1 MLQHSEYVSRCVDWL
16 WFLSTVRHGCC
27 ESFCPLLDRSG
38 SEGGSEGL
46 SASDGMPWSRIAH
59 PAIET
64 SLKFFVD
71 SHASPLPLCYMI
83 LHWNSVD
90 SSNSCD
96 MVWWISDGM
105 CHLMKNAGGML
116 MDLGWDSD
124 PSSHASFVQAV
135 LLDPQWPRPRFTK
148 TIPYFGGLGRMQRWQ
163 WFRPGEHLSKC
174 LQIWKVAKQ

>member
-1 MLQHSEYVSRCVDWL
+1 MLQHSEYVSRCVNWL

-38 SEGGSEGL
+38 SEGGSEGRDAMI
-46 SASDGMPWSRIAH
+46 SNCSSRERKF
-59 PAIET
+59 AI
-64 SLKFFVD
+64 KFFLD

-90 SSNSCD
+90 CSNSCG

-124 PSSHASFVQAV
+124 PSSHVSFVQAV

-174 LQIWKVAKQ
+174 L